1 MHLNFL
7 GTLAAI
13 VCSAF
18 PSVAAAQDTPATA
31 RPAKVFTVV
40 KASSDFERIYP
51 AIVYP
56 SREVELS
63 FRVSGRIT
71 ELPIRASSN
80 VVREGVVAQLD
91 TRDFEVEVARLNSQ
105 LEEAEANLIVLRSG
119 ARPEE
124 ITALEASVQAAQAQ
138 RDQAREEYVR
148 SAQLL
153 ERGVIPTAQYQQR
166 EAAFRLAEAEL
177 VSREEQ
183 LTIGR
188 SGGRPEEIVAAEA
201 AIRGLKTQI
210 QSAKNDLS
218 DATLRAPFDG
228 TIAKRN
234 VDNFRNVQAGETI
247 ALIQDLST
255 VDVSYDLP
263 GADIIAM
270 SSIGFDN
277 VVSLVTFDSLPGV
290 EMNADLVEFTTQADA
305 ATQTYR
311 GRLSVTPPEDLVVL
325 PGMVARVIIRAD
337 GQNDTHVVVPLSA
350 LAASPDGSPYVWLLD
365 GSNNTVKRRPVELG
379 EASEDFVFVKTG
391 LEEGQMVVTAGLS
404 ELQEDMVVRPI
415 SKVGE

>member
-1 MHLNFL
+1 M
-7 GTLAAI
+7 
-13 VCSAF
+13 
-18 PSVAAAQDTPATA
+18 
-31 RPAKVFTVV
+31 
-40 KASSDFERIYP
+40 
-51 AIVYP
+51 
-56 SREVELS
+56 
-63 FRVSGRIT
+63 
-71 ELPIRASSN
+71 
-80 VVREGVVAQLD
+80 
-91 TRDFEVEVARLNSQ
+91 
-105 LEEAEANLIVLRSG
+105 
-119 ARPEE
+119 
-124 ITALEASVQAAQAQ
+124 
-138 RDQAREEYVR
+138 
-148 SAQLL
+148 

>member
-1 MHLNFL
+1 MQLIFL
-7 GTLAAI
+7 GAFATVLLG
-13 VCSAF
+13 AF
-18 PSVAAAQDTPATA
+18 PIVTAAQETTETI

-63 FRVSGRIT
+63 FRVSGRII
-71 ELPIRASSN
+71 ELPIRASNS
-80 VVREGVVAQLD
+80 VVQEGVVAQLD
-91 TRDFEVEVARLNSQ
+91 TRDFEVEVARLDSQ
-105 LEEAEANLIVLRSG
+105 LEEAEANLAVLRSG

-138 RDQAREEYVR
+138 RDQAREEYIR

-177 VSREEQ
+177 VSQQER

-188 SGGRPEEIVAAEA
+188 VGGRPEEIIAAEA

-210 QSAKNDLS
+210 QSAKNNLS

-234 VDNFRNVQAGETI
+234 VDNFRNVQAGEAI

-277 VVSLVTFDSLPGV
+277 VASLVTFDSLPGV
-290 EMNADLVEFTTQADA
+290 EMNADLVEFSTQADA

-337 GQNDTHVVVPLSA
+337 GPSDTQVVAPFSA
-350 LAASPDGSPYVWLLD
+350 LAASPDGSAYVWLLD
-365 GSNNTVKRRPVELG
+365 GSSNTVKRRPVELG
-379 EASEDFVFVKTG
+379 EILDDFVFVKSG
-391 LEEGQMVVTAGLS
+391 LEEGHRVVTAGLS
-404 ELQEDMVVRPI
+404 ELQDGMVVRPI
-415 SKVGE
+415 TKVGE